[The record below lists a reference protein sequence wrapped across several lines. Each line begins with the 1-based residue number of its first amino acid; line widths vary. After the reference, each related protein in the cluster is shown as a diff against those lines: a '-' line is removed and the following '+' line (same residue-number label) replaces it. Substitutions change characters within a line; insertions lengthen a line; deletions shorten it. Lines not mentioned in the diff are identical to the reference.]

1 MTMSTLT
8 TLIYDSQDQQVSWQG
23 VYMPGG
29 DCFGT
34 FMSTEVASR
43 LYDHEGKAGFEGHV
57 RALANTG
64 FAIESLNAI
73 LAADI
78 PEDRDWAIGEAL
90 AEAYLS
96 HELGIIWPWNTERD
110 KRHYNA
116 SLPGADL
123 VGFSIT
129 GDSVRLALGEVKTS
143 SDVATPPSVMNGR
156 SGMTIQIDALASNLS
171 LIVRLLKW
179 LLPRCKGTSHEDT
192 FNSAV
197 GLYFESGNK
206 AVALFGVLVRD
217 TKPNEKDLES
227 RGRTLAKTI
236 RTPTACQLIAL
247 YLPCRIHDLPTRV
260 EG

>member
-1 MTMSTLT
+1 
-8 TLIYDSQDQQVSWQG
+8 
-23 VYMPGG
+23 MPEG
-29 DCFGT
+29 DDFGT

-43 LYDHEGKAGFEGHV
+43 LYDHEGQAGFENHV

-64 FAIESLNAI
+64 FAIESLNEI
-73 LAADI
+73 LAAEI
-78 PEDRDWAIGEAL
+78 PEDRDWAVGEAL

-96 HELGIIWPWNTERD
+96 REVGIIWPWNMERD
-110 KRHYNA
+110 KRHYSA

-129 GDSVRLALGEVKTS
+129 DDKVRLALGEVKTS
-143 SDVATPPSVMNGR
+143 SDVATPPGVMNGR
-156 SGMTIQIDALASNLS
+156 SGMTNQIDALASNLS
-171 LIVRLLKW
+171 LIVRLLQW
-179 LLPRCKGTSHEDT
+179 LLPRCKGTTHEDN

-217 TKPNEKDLES
+217 TEPNEKDLEP
-227 RGRTLAKTI
+227 RGRTLAKTV
-236 RTPTACQLIAL
+236 RNPTTCQLIAL
-247 YLPCRIHDLPTRV
+247 YLPCRIRHLPARV